1 MLEDAIQ
8 KSLGLDPIGSNGYWS
23 ATLGFGLHTVHA
35 RTCPG
40 VIRIQLNCLFAWK
53 RRVLHYRPPH
63 QTKFQVAPKSSAI
76 LFRSLRDLSKP
87 SRQTARARRGLRSL
101 VSTTVDTGIIDR
113 RSTTWTR
120 QNAKQ
125 RLNLQKHRKQEM
137 RSASGKYSWTT
148 YNRSFFSYS
157 LTTGAVVTN

>member
-1 MLEDAIQ
+1 MDSTQ
-8 KSLGLDPIGSNGYWS
+8 FTPGHVRVSSGY
-23 ATLGFGLHTVHA
+23 
-35 RTCPG
+35 
-40 VIRIQLNCLFAWK
+40 NCLFAWK

-125 RLNLQKHRKQEM
+125 RLNLQKHRKPEM
-137 RSASGKYSWTT
+137 RSASGKYSWETCK
-148 YNRSFFSYS
+148 RGSPSYS
-157 LTTGAVVTN
+157 LTTGAVVTNLEQQPLVPKYPCHLSNAADPINRR